1 MIKISCKEYA
11 ANLKEELKDLC
22 EKASR
27 KPCLAVIQIGDNKA
41 SNSYVNGKR
50 KDCEYIGIKFNH
62 VHITDYEN
70 LDESDL
76 CKIIRELD
84 NSKEVDG
91 IIIQLPIPDKY
102 NVKTL
107 QQFISP
113 EKDVDGFRRDS
124 LHNPCTPQ
132 GIIDWL
138 GINEIELRSELV
150 TVLGRS
156 EIVGKPLV
164 NMLIDKGA
172 TVINCNSKTLKGD
185 MKKFMKMSDIV
196 ISAIGK
202 PKKFDSFDFDLDT
215 IIIDVGINRD
225 ENGKLCGDI
234 NKEDIDDYF
243 SGCCYVTPVPGGVGL
258 LTRVTLL
265 KNVMNSYAMTD

>member
-11 ANLKEELKDLC
+11 ANLKEELKELC
-22 EKASR
+22 EKSPR
-27 KPCLAVIQIGDNKA
+27 QRCLTVIQIGDDAA

-50 KDCEYIGIKFNH
+50 KDCEYVGIKFNH

-70 LDESDL
+70 IDESDL
-76 CKIIRELD
+76 CQIIKELD

-124 LHNPCTPQ
+124 FYNPCTPQ

-138 GINEIELRSELV
+138 EANDIDLRGKLV
-150 TVLGRS
+150 TVIGRS

-164 NMLIDKGA
+164 NMMIDKGA
-172 TVINCNSKTLKGD
+172 TVISCNSKTEKYYMEHL
-185 MKKFMKMSDIV
+185 MILSNIV

-202 PKKFDSFDFDLDT
+202 PKKFDSNCFYGNT

-225 ENGKLCGDI
+225 EYGKLCGDI
-234 NKEDIDDYF
+234 NREEVEGHYE
-243 SGCCYVTPVPGGVGL
+243 SCYVTPVPGGVGL

-265 KNVMNSYAMTD
+265 KNVMR

>member
-11 ANLKEELKDLC
+11 ANLKEELKELC
-22 EKASR
+22 EKSPR
-27 KPCLAVIQIGDNKA
+27 QRCLTVVQIGNDTA

-50 KDCEYIGIKFNH
+50 KDCEYVGIKFNH

-70 LDESDL
+70 LDEPDL
-76 CKIIRELD
+76 CQIIKELD
-84 NSKEVDG
+84 KSEEVDG

-113 EKDVDGFRRDS
+113 EKDVDGFRKNS
-124 LHNPCTPQ
+124 LYNPCTPQ

-138 GINEIELRSELV
+138 EANDIDLRGKLV

-172 TVINCNSKTLKGD
+172 TVISCNSKTEKYHMEHL
-185 MKKFMKMSDIV
+185 MILSNIV

-202 PKKFDSFDFDLDT
+202 PKKFDSSCFYGNA

-225 ENGKLCGDI
+225 EYGKLCGDI
-234 NKEDIDDYF
+234 NREEVEGHYE
-243 SGCCYVTPVPGGVGL
+243 SCYVTPVPGGVGL

-265 KNVMNSYAMTD
+265 KNVMR

>member
-11 ANLKEELKDLC
+11 ANLKESLKEQCKTL
-22 EKASR
+22 ER
-27 KPCLAVIQIGDNKA
+27 KPCLTVIQIGDNKA

-50 KDCEYIGIKFNH
+50 KDCEYVGIKFNH

-70 LDESDL
+70 LEESDL
-76 CKIIRELD
+76 CQIIKKLD

-113 EKDVDGFRRDS
+113 EKDVDGFRKDS
-124 LHNPCTPQ
+124 LYNPCTPQ

-138 GINEIELRSELV
+138 ETNEIELRGQLV

-185 MKKFMKMSDIV
+185 LKKFMKMSDIV

-202 PKKFDSFDFDLDT
+202 PKKFDSDWLLPCT

-225 ENGKLCGDI
+225 EYGKLCGDI
-234 NKEDIDDYF
+234 NREDIEGHYE
-243 SGCCYVTPVPGGVGL
+243 SCYVTPVPGGVGL

-265 KNVMNSYAMTD
+265 KNVMNSYAMTN